1 MTRKA
6 ELDAKRNALVLH
18 IVGLNDAEITAVRI
32 KELAAR
38 FGVYWQV
45 AERQVDIE
53 DARRR
58 ACKAGEA

>member
-1 MTRKA
+1 MSRKA

-18 IVGLNDAEITAVRI
+18 IIGLNDAELAAVRI

-38 FGVYWQV
+38 FGVYWKV
-45 AERQVDIE
+45 VTRQVDIE
-53 DARRR
+53 EARRR